1 MLLIGAYCC
10 YVGSR
15 ARLVWVVDGPHAD
28 LVRCESIDS
37 SEINCC
43 INGWRQNIIYDE
55 DDHSI
60 YTVYND
66 CAEGFEILSGD
77 ELNCIV
83 RHLHNGNTH
92 GLLLYR
98 CDGNDQISHW
108 RNGRRYGLEIKYI
121 NDQFD
126 SIKQMRADKCH
137 GLHVEYSNN
146 TINDIRV
153 CVADECSKYYY
164 YDSNKK
170 QMRTDEWH
178 GSHHDSNNR
187 HGSHHDSNNRHGSY
201 YDSNNR
207 FNELREMVGDDR
219 VTIQIKNEYRGY

>member
-1 MLLIGAYCC
+1 MKILLKNVLI
-10 YVGSR
+10 
-15 ARLVWVVDGPHAD
+15 VD
-28 LVRCESIDS
+28 RESP
-37 SEINCC
+37 
-43 INGWRQNIIYDE
+43 
-55 DDHSI
+55 
-60 YTVYND
+60 
-66 CAEGFEILSGD
+66 F
-77 ELNCIV
+77 
-83 RHLHNGNTH
+83 
-92 GLLLYR
+92 
-98 CDGNDQISHW
+98 
-108 RNGRRYGLEIKYI
+108 
-121 NDQFD
+121 
-126 SIKQMRADKCH
+126 
-137 GLHVEYSNN
+137 NN